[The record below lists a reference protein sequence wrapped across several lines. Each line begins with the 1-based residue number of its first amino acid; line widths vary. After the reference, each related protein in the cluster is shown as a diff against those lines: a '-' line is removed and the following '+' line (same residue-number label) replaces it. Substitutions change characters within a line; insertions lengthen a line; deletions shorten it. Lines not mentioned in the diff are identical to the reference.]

1 MESKELGRPAKNLSM
16 HEQRPLILL
25 TNDDGIHAEG
35 LLRLKEVA
43 SALGDVVVV
52 APETEQ
58 SAVGHSITL
67 YDPIKAHEVY
77 KNGELYGFSIGGTPA
92 DSVKLALH
100 YLLPRKPHLV
110 MSGINNG
117 ANVGINVL
125 YSGTVSAATEA
136 AILGVPGIAVS
147 IAAKRNP
154 PFDSAFPFIEKIARW
169 ALQNNIPPG
178 VALNLNVPAIPY
190 EQIRGLKVTRQSL
203 AKFHETFERREDPRG
218 DSYYWLSGESLASVD
233 EDDVD
238 IVCIQKGYASVT
250 PLFYD
255 LTAHKHTEE
264 IACAL
269 KLN

>member
-1 MESKELGRPAKNLSM
+1 MSDGQPV
-16 HEQRPLILL
+16 ILL

-35 LLRLKEVA
+35 LLRLKELA
-43 SALGDVVVV
+43 STLGEVVIV
-52 APETEQ
+52 APDTEQ

-67 YDPIKAHEVY
+67 YDPIRARKVY
-77 KNGELYGFSIGGTPA
+77 KDGLFYGFSIGGTPA

-100 YLLPRKPHLV
+100 YLLPKKPRLV
-110 MSGINNG
+110 ISGINNG

-154 PFDSAFPFIEKIARW
+154 PFERVFPFLKRIVSLVLRND
-169 ALQNNIPPG
+169 LPLG
-178 VALNLNVPAIPY
+178 VALNLNVPAIP
-190 EQIRGLKVTRQSL
+190 EDQIKGLKVTRQSL
-203 AKFHETFERREDPRG
+203 ERFHETFERREDPRG
-218 DSYYWLSGESLASVD
+218 NSYYWLSGESLGSTHEDGVDSVCLK
-233 EDDVD
+233 E
-238 IVCIQKGYASVT
+238 GFASVT

-264 IACAL
+264 LACAL
-269 KLN
+269 TQI